1 MCMVLPAVIKS
12 VVEELGDSLIPND
25 TVMEELRENAKE
37 QNIESYDLAV
47 AMAIYILGFGTYK
60 GFTNRE

>member
-1 MCMVLPAVIKS
+1 MVLPAVIKS